1 MLCKNCG
8 TPTSPGGSCPS
19 CGSRSQTAGAT
30 ATLTPISPL
39 SSRTQASEAEA
50 ATVAAAPPRHGDSG
64 PLSVG
69 QNFGSRYHVIRLLG
83 IGGMGAVYQAWD
95 QVLEVA
101 VAIKVIRVD
110 ASVDPAMA
118 SELEKRFKRE
128 LLLARQVTHKN
139 VVRIHDL
146 GEIDGIK
153 YITMP
158 YIQGSDLATLLKKDG
173 RVPVSRALSI
183 TTQVVSGL
191 VAAHEAGVVH
201 RDLKPANIMLDA
213 EDHACVMDFGI
224 ARSTSGATGFAMT
237 VAGAVVGT
245 VEYMAP
251 EQAKGEAVDQRADV
265 YAMGLI
271 LRDMLLGLRN
281 HGAGTAMTEL
291 MSRMEKVPPSVRTLD
306 PQIPVP
312 VDEIITRCLQPQ
324 PADRYESSQELLD
337 VLEQLTPEGQLRE
350 AAATAAVVVPP
361 APAKK
366 SLWLAAAAILLAALA
381 GGGWLVS
388 RWWTTSQT
396 PMVSLPA
403 KPVAVAVLPFRNSTG
418 SAALDS
424 LGPSLAEVL
433 QTELGQTE
441 YLRSV
446 SSERL
451 YQVLG
456 DLKIDS
462 DSAIDPSMLRR
473 IADLTSADV
482 VIRGS
487 YLKLGSEIRITG
499 TLHHLAR
506 GVDVDLNAGAPDEG
520 ALLEAV
526 DTLARDIREEVISAE
541 AVQKLAATPHA
552 TLSRSFEA
560 VRAYTDGLGLARQ
573 GKHEDA
579 ISRFKAA
586 TESDSGFALAHARM
600 ALSYSAL
607 GFDPEAQRASS
618 RAVELSSSS
627 APADR
632 YFVLATDASLRGDDD
647 KAIEYYRQLVDAAP
661 SDTSMRFELA
671 TLLEAV
677 GDLAGASDQLAK
689 VLEGDPKFVNALLA
703 AGRVE
708 IKRGSPQTSLES
720 LNSALTLAI
729 QLGNDHARS
738 GALQAIGV
746 AYKNLGKPEDALRHY
761 REALEIRRRLGLK
774 GGMAASLSEIAQA
787 HARLGRTNEALASY
801 KEAEALRREI
811 GDRGGLG
818 NTLLDLGT
826 FYLEQAK
833 YDEALAA
840 YKESLQIQRELA
852 NETAEARALS
862 SIGAAY
868 FEKGDYEDALTYFER
883 ALGLSEKHGN
893 SVDLNQTLH
902 NIGES
907 YVRMG
912 RFDLALEN
920 YLRALDFSRKGGD
933 ARSEAIEAYS
943 VGAVFE
949 YQGRYGAALK
959 SREEAYNQY
968 QKLNDRSFWYAEILA
983 GYGRSLM
990 LVGRMDE
997 ARAQL
1002 EQAVSVAREQ
1012 GNQAVVARAL
1022 NDEGERLRLSGD
1034 YEAAHKQFEEA
1045 GQIATK
1051 LGDRFLVVRT
1061 QVNQATLAV
1070 ADPQR
1075 AGQVAKT
1082 LASLAQEADIQGSKY
1097 LAIEAA
1103 VARAEALLTA
1113 GQTPAAASEAQ
1124 RALTRAEN
1132 LGIRMLRARAHFLAA
1147 KAGLASGGGPAVRR
1161 HFSEALRILEET
1173 AKESAAPGFERRADV
1188 AQMMTEARQAVR

>member
-1 MLCKNCG
+1 
-8 TPTSPGGSCPS
+8 
-19 CGSRSQTAGAT
+19 
-30 ATLTPISPL
+30 
-39 SSRTQASEAEA
+39 
-50 ATVAAAPPRHGDSG
+50 
-64 PLSVG
+64 
-69 QNFGSRYHVIRLLG
+69 
-83 IGGMGAVYQAWD
+83 MGAVYQAWD

-110 ASVDPAMA
+110 ASADPGAA
-118 SELEKRFKRE
+118 AELEKRFKRE

-158 YIQGSDLATLLKKDG
+158 YIQGSDLATQLRTHG
-173 RVPVSRALSI
+173 RLPVPRALAI

-201 RDLKPANIMLDA
+201 RDLKPANIMLDG

-237 VAGAVVGT
+237 MAGAVVGT

-251 EQAKGEAVDQRADV
+251 EQAKGEEVDQRADV
-265 YAMGLI
+265 YALGLI
-271 LRDMLLGLRN
+271 LRDMLLGLRT
-281 HGAGTAMTEL
+281 HGAGTAMSEL
-291 MSRMEKVPPSVRTLD
+291 MSRMEKVPPSVRTVD
-306 PQIPVP
+306 PQIPGP
-312 VDEIITRCLQPQ
+312 VDEIITRCLQPR
-324 PADRYESSQELLD
+324 PADRYESSQALLGA
-337 VLEQLTPEGQLRE
+337 LQQLTPEGHVRE
-350 AAATAAVVVPP
+350 GSPGTAAETPVVAPP
-361 APAKK
+361 KK
-366 SLWLAAAAILLAALA
+366 AVRAAAAAVLLIGLA
-381 GGGWLVS
+381 GGGWWVAKNAS
-388 RWWTTSQT
+388 TSSA
-396 PMVSLPA
+396 PAVALPA

-418 SAALDS
+418 NASLDS

-433 QTELGQTE
+433 QSELGQTE

-456 DLKIDS
+456 DLKIDG
-462 DSAIDPSMLRR
+462 DAAIDGAMLRR

-487 YLKLGSEIRITG
+487 YLQLGSEIRITG

-506 GVDVDLNAGAPDEG
+506 GTEMDLNAGARDEG

-526 DTLARDIREEVISAE
+526 DTLARATRENIISAE
-541 AVQKLAATPHA
+541 AVQKLAAAPQG
-552 TLSRSFEA
+552 TLSRSFDA
-560 VRAYTDGLGLARQ
+560 VRAYTDGLALARQ

-579 ISRFKAA
+579 VARFKAA
-586 TESDSGFALAHARM
+586 TESDTGFGLAHARM
-600 ALSYSAL
+600 AMAYSAL
-607 GFDPEAQRASS
+607 GFDAEAQRASS
-618 RAVELSSSS
+618 RAVELSASSP
-627 APADR
+627 PADR
-632 YFVLATDASLRGDDD
+632 YFVLATDASIGGNDE
-647 KAIEYYRQLVDAAP
+647 KAVEYYRQLVEAAP

-677 GDLAGASDQLAK
+677 GDLAGAREQLAK
-689 VLEGDPKFVNALLA
+689 VLESDPKFVDALLA

-787 HARLGRTNEALASY
+787 HARLGRTSEALASY
-801 KEAEALRREI
+801 KEAESLRREI
-811 GDRGGLG
+811 GDRGGLA

-833 YDEALAA
+833 YDEALTA
-840 YKESLQIQRELA
+840 YKGSLQIQRELA
-852 NETAEARALS
+852 NETGEARALS

-883 ALGLSEKHGN
+883 ALGISEKYGN

-912 RFDLALEN
+912 RFDLALQN

-933 ARSEAIEAYS
+933 ARSQAIEAYS

-959 SREEAYNQY
+959 SREEAYNEY
-968 QKLNDRSFWYAEILA
+968 QKLTDRSFWYAEILA

-990 LVGRMDE
+990 LVGRTDE

-1002 EQAVSVAREQ
+1002 EGALRVAREQ

-1034 YEAAHKQFEEA
+1034 KAAAQKQFEEA
-1045 GQIATK
+1045 AQISTK

-1061 QVNQATLAV
+1061 QVNQAMLAV

-1075 AGQVAKT
+1075 AAQVAKT

-1113 GQTPAAASEAQ
+1113 GQTAAAASEAQ
-1124 RALTRAEN
+1124 RALTRADN

-1147 KAGLASGGGPAVRR
+1147 KAGMAAVGGPAVRL

-1188 AQMMTEARQAVR
+1188 SQMLTEAREAVR